1 MVFFDKKSTFSAL
14 IRYYGRK
21 LRDPH
26 AVGELWGFLWLTMET
41 HPNKTDRYYAVCLRN
56 EYIRLAKGEDKYLS
70 LPEQWQGATET
81 DFMRAEFHTLLEG
94 LTEKQ
99 KEVLLLRFV
108 WQFTVDEIAKIQ
120 KISRQAVNQT
130 VKRALHRIRKNT
142 RPENVVD
149 ISKRVL

>member
-1 MVFFDKKSTFSAL
+1 MFFDKKSTFSAL

-26 AVGELWGFLWLTMET
+26 AVGDLWGFLWLTMET

-56 EYIRLAKGEDKYLS
+56 EYIRLSKNESATVCTCANVCAPEMDYDDTFET
-70 LPEQWQGATET
+70 LP
-81 DFMRAEFHTLLEG
+81 D
-94 LTEKQ
+94 LTPKQ
-99 KEVLLLRFV
+99 REVLRLRYGL
-108 WQFTVDEIAKIQ
+108 QYTIDEIAKA
-120 KISRQAVNQT
+120 KGISRQAVNQM
-130 VKRALHRIRKNT
+130 VNKALYRIRKNT

>member
-1 MVFFDKKSTFSAL
+1 MFFDKKSTFSAL

-26 AVGELWGFLWLTMET
+26 AVGELWGFLWITMET

-56 EYIRLAKGEDKYLS
+56 EYIRLAKAESGLS
-70 LPEQWQGATET
+70 ALPERWQGATET
-81 DFMRAEFHTLLEG
+81 DFMRTEFHTLLEG

-99 KEVLLLRFV
+99 KEVLMLRFV
-108 WQFTVDEIAKIQ
+108 WRFTVDEIAKIQ

-130 VKRALHRIRKNT
+130 VNRALHRIRKNT

>member
-1 MVFFDKKSTFSAL
+1 
-14 IRYYGRK
+14 
-21 LRDPH
+21 
-26 AVGELWGFLWLTMET
+26 MET

-56 EYIRLAKGEDKYLS
+56 EYIRLAKVEDKYLS

-99 KEVLLLRFV
+99 KEVLMLRFV
-108 WQFTVDEIAKIQ
+108 WRFTVDEIAKIQ

-130 VKRALHRIRKNT
+130 VNRALRRIRKNT

>member
-26 AVGELWGFLWLTMET
+26 AVGELWGFLWLVMET

-56 EYIRLAKGEDKYLS
+56 EYIRLAKAESGLS
-70 LPEQWQGATET
+70 ALPERWQGATET
-81 DFMRAEFHTLLEG
+81 DFTRVEFLTLLEG
-94 LTEKQ
+94 LSEKQ
-99 KEVLLLRFV
+99 KEVLRLRFAL
-108 WQFTVDEIAKIQ
+108 QFTVDEIAKSQ

-130 VKRALHRIRKNT
+130 VNRALHRIRKNT

>member
-1 MVFFDKKSTFSAL
+1 MFFDKKSTFSAL

-26 AVGELWGFLWLTMET
+26 AVGDLWGFLWLTMET

-56 EYIRLAKGEDKYLS
+56 EYKRLAKGEDKYLS

-81 DFMRAEFHTLLEG
+81 DFTRVEILSLLEG

-99 KEVLLLRFV
+99 KEVLRLRFAL
-108 WQFTVDEIAKIQ
+108 QFTVDEIAKSQ

-130 VKRALHRIRKNT
+130 VNRALCRIRKNT